1 VSADQA
7 DNQVF
12 MRGRTKV
19 SIRKVTIAGAVMSAF
34 FTLASGASAQ
44 EKLKIG
50 MTFQELNNPYF
61 VSMQEALNTAAKS
74 LGAQVF
80 ISDAAHDPAK
90 QISDVE
96 DMLQKGIKILLV
108 NPTDSAGIQGAIEA
122 AHKAG
127 VVVVAID
134 ANANGPVDS
143 FVGSK
148 NKDAGYQ
155 SCKYLGES
163 LGGQGEVAILDGIP
177 VVPILERVTGCKEAL
192 ATFSGIKLVDVQN
205 GKQERAIALAT
216 AENIIQAHPNLKGI
230 FSVNDGGSMG
240 ALAAIEG
247 SGKTIKLTSVDG
259 APEAVAAI
267 KKGGAFIETTAQY
280 PRDQVRIGLA
290 LALAKLWGAQVVP
303 KALPID
309 VVVVDAKNAST
320 FTW

>member
-1 VSADQA
+1 
-7 DNQVF
+7 
-12 MRGRTKV
+12 MLTRKV
-19 SIRKVTIAGAVMSAF
+19 SIAGAVMSAL

-163 LGGQGEVAILDGIP
+163 IGGQGEVAILDGIP

-205 GKQERAIALAT
+205 GKQERAVALAT
-216 AENIIQAHPNLKGI
+216 AENLIQAHPNLKGI

-259 APEAVAAI
+259 APEAIAAI

-309 VVVVDAKNAST
+309 VVVVDSKNVAT
-320 FTW
+320 FSW

>member
-1 VSADQA
+1 VL
-7 DNQVF
+7 
-12 MRGRTKV
+12 T
-19 SIRKVTIAGAVMSAF
+19 RKMSIAGAVMSAF
-34 FTLASGASAQ
+34 FTLASSASAQ

-163 LGGQGEVAILDGIP
+163 IGGQGEVAILDGIP

-205 GKQERAIALAT
+205 GKQERAVALAT
-216 AENIIQAHPNLKGI
+216 AENLIQAHPNLKGI

-259 APEAVAAI
+259 APEAIAAI

-309 VVVVDAKNAST
+309 VVVVDSKNAAT
-320 FTW
+320 FSW

>member
-1 VSADQA
+1 
-7 DNQVF
+7 
-12 MRGRTKV
+12 MLTRKV
-19 SIRKVTIAGAVMSAF
+19 SIAGAVMSAF
-34 FTLASGASAQ
+34 FTLASSASAQ

-163 LGGQGEVAILDGIP
+163 IGGQGEVAILDGIP

-205 GKQERAIALAT
+205 GKQERAVALAT
-216 AENIIQAHPNLKGI
+216 AENLIQAHPNLKGI

-259 APEAVAAI
+259 APEAIAAI

-309 VVVVDAKNAST
+309 VVVVDSKNVAT
-320 FTW
+320 FSW